1 MLRFITFWGCPLIMH
16 REKSWYNYIW
26 QSKTTGLM
34 KWSYK
39 GGSVLTSILS
49 IEIGLESNL
58 LH

>member
-1 MLRFITFWGCPLIMH
+1 MLRFITFWECPLIMH

-26 QSKTTGLM
+26 QSKTTG
-34 KWSYK
+34 YK